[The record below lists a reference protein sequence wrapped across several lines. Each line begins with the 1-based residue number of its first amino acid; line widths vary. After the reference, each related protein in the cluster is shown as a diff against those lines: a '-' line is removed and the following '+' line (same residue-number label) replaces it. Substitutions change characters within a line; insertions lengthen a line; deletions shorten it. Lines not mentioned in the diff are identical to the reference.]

1 MSLVNILDVQVLDNP
16 APFRNPF
23 QFEITFECIAALEE
37 DLEWRIIYVGSAESE
52 EHDQVLDNIMV
63 GPVPVGVNKFV
74 FQAPAPQIEKIPSTD
89 AIGVTVV
96 LLTCSYLN
104 HEFVRV
110 GYYVNNEYMDE
121 QLKENPPTEVQWD
134 RIARSIL
141 SDKPRVTRFP
151 IAWTKEGEQLELPV
165 VEGNPDEEPAELDLA
180 VQDVDMDMMNDDDDT
195 GDDYEAG
202 DDQDEDLGE
211 EDLGEDDEDDDDD
224 DDEEED
230 DEEDDGEEEE
240 GDDQSGERALDAQQY
255 SAQNQMQ
262 ADSMMQDGNEVT
274 QIQVSSTMSV

>member
-180 VQDVDMDMMNDDDDT
+180 VQDVDMDMMNDDEDDM
-195 GDDYEAG
+195 GDDNEAG

-211 EDLGEDDEDDDDD
+211 EDLCEDDEDDDE
-224 DDEEED
+224 DEEED
-230 DEEDDGEEEE
+230 DEDDDGEEEE
-240 GDDQSGERALDAQQY
+240 GDDQSGERALDAQD
-255 SAQNQMQ
+255 QMQ

-274 QIQVSSTMSV
+274 QIQVASTMSV

>member
-180 VQDVDMDMMNDDDDT
+180 VQDVDMDMMNDDEDDM
-195 GDDYEAG
+195 GDDNEAG

-211 EDLGEDDEDDDDD
+211 EDLGEDDEDDDDED
-224 DDEEED
+224 EED

-240 GDDQSGERALDAQQY
+240 GDDQSGERALDAQ
-255 SAQNQMQ
+255 AQMQ

-274 QIQVSSTMSV
+274 QIQVASTMSV

>member
-180 VQDVDMDMMNDDDDT
+180 VQDVDMDMMNDDEDDM
-195 GDDYEAG
+195 GDDNEAG

-211 EDLGEDDEDDDDD
+211 EDLGEDDEDDDD
-224 DDEEED
+224 EEEEN

-240 GDDQSGERALDAQQY
+240 GDNQSGERALDAQD
-255 SAQNQMQ
+255 QMF

-274 QIQVSSTMSV
+274 QIQVASTMSV